1 MSEYIHA
8 AKFFLPHA
16 TEVGGFLE
24 ITSGGKFGAYLPEG
38 ARPTGQVVELPGR
51 WVAPGL
57 VDTHIHGLLG
67 HDVMDNDWAGIAE
80 MSRNLV
86 KAGVTSWLPTTLT
99 GSFAQLKDVCTTIAA
114 HAGEEPGAKIQGL
127 YFEGPYFTTKHKGAQ
142 NPKYFKN
149 PSVAE
154 FEQWQAAANGLIR
167 KIAIAPERA
176 GAAAF
181 AEHVASASTVVALG
195 HSDATFA
202 QAKACV
208 DAGATV
214 FTHTFNGMSPLSHRA
229 PGMVGAA
236 MALAGVCDELICDGH
251 HVHPEVVKTLI
262 RLVGPEH
269 VALITDCMRAG
280 MMPDGDYTLGEFAV
294 YVKDGM
300 ARLKDGDS
308 LAGSVLQLKDALV
321 NLLRWEAATPTDIV
335 KMATQT
341 PAASCGI
348 ADRCG
353 SILPGRAA
361 DYLILDDHLQ
371 LQATYLDGQ
380 VAYQRAE

>member
-16 TEVGGFLE
+16 VETGGYLEV
-24 ITSGGKFGAYLPEG
+24 TSAGRFGAYLPEG
-38 ARPTGQVVELPGR
+38 ARPAGKILEHPDK
-51 WVAPGL
+51 WIAPGL

-67 HDVMDNDWAGIAE
+67 HDVMDNDWSGIEA
-80 MSRNLV
+80 MSRQLV

-99 GSFAQLKDVCTTIAA
+99 GSFSQLKAVCATFAA
-114 HAGEEPGAKIQGL
+114 HAGEESGAKIQGI

-142 NPKYFKN
+142 NPQYFKN
-149 PSVAE
+149 PSIAE
-154 FEQWQAAANGLIR
+154 FEAWQAAAGGLVK
-167 KIAIAPERA
+167 KIAIAPERP
-176 GAAAF
+176 GAVEFTQQVAATG
-181 AEHVASASTVVALG
+181 TVVALG
-195 HSDATFA
+195 HSDATFE

-236 MALAGVCDELICDGH
+236 MALDGVTDELICDGH
-251 HVHPEVVKTLI
+251 HVRPEVATTLI

-294 YVKDGM
+294 YVRDGM
-300 ARLKDGDS
+300 ARLKVGDS
-308 LAGSVLQLKDALV
+308 LAGSVLQLKDALT
-321 NLLRWEAATPTDIV
+321 NILAWGAATPAAIV

-348 ADRCG
+348 GERCG

-361 DYLILDDHLQ
+361 DYLVLDTQLA
-371 LQATYLDGQ
+371 LQATYLDGKL
-380 VAYQRAE
+380 AYQAES

>member
-8 AKFFLPHA
+8 AKYFLAH
-16 TEVGGFLE
+16 TVETGGYLE
-24 ITSGGKFGAYLPEG
+24 ITADGKFGAYLPEG
-38 ARPTGQVVELPGR
+38 ARPAGDIVEQPDR
-51 WVAPGL
+51 WIAPGL

-67 HDVMDNDWAGIAE
+67 HDVMDNDWAGIEA
-80 MSRNLV
+80 MSQHLV
-86 KAGVTSWLPTTLT
+86 QAGVTSWLPTTLT
-99 GSFAQLKDVCTTIAA
+99 GSFEQLKAVCSTVAA
-114 HAGEEPGAKIQGL
+114 HAGEESGAKIQGL

-154 FEQWQAAANGLIR
+154 FEAWQSAANGLIK
-167 KIAIAPERA
+167 KIAIAPERP

-181 AEHVASASTVVALG
+181 TQAVAATGTVVALG
-195 HSDATFA
+195 HSDATFE

-236 MALAGVCDELICDGH
+236 MALDGVTDELICDGH
-251 HVHPEVVKTLI
+251 HVRPEVAATLI

-308 LAGSVLQLKDALV
+308 LAGSVLQLKDALA
-321 NLLRWEAATPTDIV
+321 NLLAWGAATPAAIV

-341 PAASCGI
+341 PAISCGLQ
-348 ADRCG
+348 AHCG
-353 SILPGRAA
+353 SILPGREA
-361 DYLILDDHLQ
+361 DYLVLDADLHL
-371 LQATYLDGQ
+371 LETHLDGAL
-380 VAYQRAE
+380 VYQSED

>member
-1 MSEYIHA
+1 MSEYVHA
-8 AKFFLPHA
+8 AKFFSAACGRDRRLSRGHRGRQVWGLP
-16 TEVGGFLE
+16 
-24 ITSGGKFGAYLPEG
+24 
-38 ARPTGQVVELPGR
+38 PGR
-51 WVAPGL
+51 RPADRQNRRAVWPVDRARL

-67 HDVMDNDWAGIAE
+67 HDVMDNDWSGIAA
-80 MSRNLV
+80 MSQHLV
-86 KAGVTSWLPTTLT
+86 EAGVTSWLPTTLT
-99 GSFAQLKDVCTTIAA
+99 GSFEQLKAVCTTIAD
-114 HAGEEPGAKIQGL
+114 HAGEEPGAKIQGI
-127 YFEGPYFTTKHKGAQ
+127 YFEGPYFTTEHKGAQ

-154 FEQWQAAANGLIR
+154 FNEWQSAAQGLVK
-167 KIAIAPERA
+167 KIAIAPERPGA
-176 GAAAF
+176 VAFTQAVAAAG
-181 AEHVASASTVVALG
+181 TVVALG
-195 HSDATFA
+195 HSDATFE

-229 PGMVGAA
+229 PGMVGTA
-236 MALAGVCDELICDGH
+236 MALEGVTDELICDGH
-251 HVHPEVVKTLI
+251 HVRPEVATMLI

-269 VALITDCMRAG
+269 IALITDCMRAG

-300 ARLKDGDS
+300 ARLKAGDS
-308 LAGSVLQLKDALV
+308 LAGSVLQLKDALSH
-321 NLLRWEAATPTDIV
+321 LLAWGAGTPAAIV

-348 ADRCG
+348 QHRCG

-361 DYLILDDHLQ
+361 DYLVLDPNLHL
-371 LQATYLDGQ
+371 LETHLDGAL
-380 VAYQRAE
+380 VYQAGH